1 MKAAQRKDWERA
13 RERGKKSY
21 LMRTWVLYFGVGLTV
36 LTTIFELISSKNIS
50 LPYVAIRLVVFSVV
64 GLMIGNGRWEMNERR
79 YEQALEEE
87 RTRNQNRKKT
97 KRKK

>member
-87 RTRNQNRKKT
+87 RARNQNRKKT